1 MTGPLYQSANMS
13 QRSSAFSSQ
22 NLDQSSTSTTP
33 STQSLL
39 LFNPNEIVD
48 DNTMVAQMVK
58 QNITLLQK
66 CLKSSNKAIFNA
78 ALDSLKNASNM
89 FGPALNK
96 HLKHIIPMIKKK

>member
-1 MTGPLYQSANMS
+1 MDKSSINPS
-13 QRSSAFSSQ
+13 SSAAS
-22 NLDQSSTSTTP
+22 NTP

-66 CLKSSNKAIFNA
+66 CLKSSNKAIRGAPFWA
-78 ALDSLKNASNM
+78 KKNGID
-89 FGPALNK
+89 FGIKFGIEFVTLN
-96 HLKHIIPMIKKK
+96 

>member
-1 MTGPLYQSANMS
+1 MS
-13 QRSSAFSSQ
+13 NASSI
-22 NLDQSSTSTTP
+22 NNP

-96 HLKHIIPMIKKK
+96 HLKHIIPMIKKKQELASA